1 LQVWL
6 NATTIQSPEGVTKMS
21 GAFTKS
27 TARNIFYGG
36 SVFFFL
42 LLVVLTFD
50 TVKSLPE
57 RDHRENITPQVVLGK
72 KMWEDHNC
80 IGCHTLMGEGAY
92 FAPELANVYDR
103 FGQSTEAIVAFIQSR
118 PAEGVP
124 GRRSM
129 PQFNMSAE
137 ELEAVAAFLKWT
149 SEIDDANWPPNIQ
162 G

>member
-1 LQVWL
+1 
-6 NATTIQSPEGVTKMS
+6 MS

-36 SVFFFL
+36 SMFFFL
-42 LLVVLTFD
+42 LFVVLTVD
-50 TVKSLPE
+50 TLQTLPE
-57 RDHRENITPQVVLGK
+57 RDNRANLTPQVVHGK
-72 KMWEDHNC
+72 KLWEDHNC

-92 FAPELANVYDR
+92 FAPELGNVYDR
-103 FGQSTEAIVAFIQSR
+103 FGQSTDAIVGFIKSR

-129 PQFNMSAE
+129 PQFNMKDD
-137 ELEAVAAFLKWT
+137 ELEAIAAFLKWT
-149 SEIDDANWPPNIQ
+149 SEINDANWPPNIQ

>member
-1 LQVWL
+1 
-6 NATTIQSPEGVTKMS
+6 MS

-42 LLVVLTFD
+42 LFVVLTFD
-50 TVKSLPE
+50 TMKTLPE

-72 KMWEDHNC
+72 KVWEDHNC

-103 FGQSTEAIVAFIQSR
+103 FGQSKEAIVAFIKAR
-118 PAEGVP
+118 PAEGVA

-129 PQFNMSAE
+129 PQFNMTDE
-137 ELEAVAAFLKWT
+137 ELEAVAEFLKWT
-149 SEIDDANWPPNIQ
+149 SEINDANWPPNIQ

>member
-1 LQVWL
+1 
-6 NATTIQSPEGVTKMS
+6 MS

-36 SVFFFL
+36 SMFFFL
-42 LLVVLTFD
+42 LFVVLTVD
-50 TVKSLPE
+50 TLQTLPE
-57 RDHRENITPQVVLGK
+57 RDNRANLTAQVVHGK
-72 KMWEDHNC
+72 KLWEDHNC

-92 FAPELANVYDR
+92 FAPELGNVYDR
-103 FGQSTEAIVAFIQSR
+103 FGQSTDAIVGFIKSR

-129 PQFNMSAE
+129 PQFNMTDD
-137 ELEAVAAFLKWT
+137 ELEAIAAFLKWT
-149 SEIDDANWPPNIQ
+149 SEINDANWPPNIQ